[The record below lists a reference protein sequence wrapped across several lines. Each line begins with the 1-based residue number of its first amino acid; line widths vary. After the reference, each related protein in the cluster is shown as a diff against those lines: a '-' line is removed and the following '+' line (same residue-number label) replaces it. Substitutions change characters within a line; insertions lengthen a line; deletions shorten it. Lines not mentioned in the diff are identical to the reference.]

1 MVLIKIILDFY
12 NIFYILLYVIIDY
25 FNIFIDDEYDS
36 DKGKEIY
43 NECLFEIEIEIIIV
57 RFENVLIEM
66 LNL

>member
-1 MVLIKIILDFY
+1 MVLIKIILVFY

-43 NECLFEIEIEIIIV
+43 NECFFEIEIEIIIV